1 MKLYHAPITPSCR
14 RVRIF
19 LREKGIDIPTVD
31 VQDDFQLVGWYRERY
46 AHAVV
51 PMLELDDGTQ
61 VGESIAICRYFE
73 DLHPQPN
80 LMGTDAREKAVI
92 EMWERRAYLEG
103 SGAIEEIFRN
113 SHPLLVDRGLAGT
126 DEPVPQIPALIE
138 RGRARLR
145 RFLEKFD
152 IQLSQNPFVA
162 GERFSMAD
170 ISAFCAIEFG
180 CALGIAVPPQYRNLH
195 RWYAEVSSRPTASS

>member
-1 MKLYHAPITPSCR
+1 M
-14 RVRIF
+14 F
-19 LREKGIDIPTVD
+19 LLEKGIAIPMEDVD
-31 VQDDFQLVGWYRERY
+31 DNFRLASWYRKRY
-46 AHAVV
+46 THAVV

-73 DLHPQPN
+73 DIYPQPN

-113 SHPLLVDRGLAGT
+113 SHPLMVDRGVAGT
-126 DEPVPQIPALIE
+126 DESVPQIPALVE

-152 IQLSQNPFVA
+152 TQLSQNPYVA
-162 GERFSMAD
+162 GARFSMAD
-170 ISAFCAIEFG
+170 ISTFCAIEFG
-180 CALGIAVPPQYRNLH
+180 RAVGIEVPPQYRNLH
-195 RWYAEVSSRPTASS
+195 RWFSEISSRATASA